1 MGLEGEGLVSQTC
14 LFLDKVTR
22 QVDEGHDLD
31 VICLDFAKAFDK
43 VPHQRLLLENHGIKG
58 NVLKWITSW
67 LSDRKQRVS
76 IRGRCSGWQWV
87 LSGVPQGS
95 VLGPLLI
102 LVFIN
107 DIDEGLVSDILKF
120 AADTKIF
127 QSVSSERDC
136 LSLQR
141 DLTSLAEWSK
151 RWQMEFNTSKCTVLH
166 ISSGNQQFPYELN
179 GQVLSSSK
187 AEKDLGVIITD
198 SLKSSSNCRA
208 AYSKANRVLG
218 MIKRTIIYKSPDI
231 LLPLYKTLV
240 RPLVEYCT
248 PAWSPHYSKDKVLLE
263 KIQHRFTRMIPGSV
277 NWIT

>member
-1 MGLEGEGLVSQTC
+1 MSHELAY
-14 LFLDKVTR
+14 FLDKVTR

-31 VICLDFAKAFDK
+31 VIYLDFAKAFDK
-43 VPHQRLLLENHGIKG
+43 VPHQRLLRKLENHGIKG
-58 NVLKWITSW
+58 KVLKWITSW

-76 IRGRCSGWQWV
+76 IGGRCSGWQWV

-95 VLGPLLI
+95 VLGSLLF

-120 AADTKIF
+120 ADNTKIF
-127 QSVSSERDC
+127 QAVSSERDC

-166 ISSGNQQFPYELN
+166 IGSGNRQFPYELN
-179 GQVLSSSK
+179 GQVLSSTK
-187 AEKDLGVIITD
+187 GEKDLGVIIAD
-198 SLKSSSNCRA
+198 NLKSSSNCQA

-218 MIKRTIIYKSPDI
+218 MLKRTITYKSPDI
-231 LLPLYKTLV
+231 LLLLYKTLV

-248 PAWSPHYSKDKVLLE
+248 PAWSPHY
-263 KIQHRFTRMIPGSV
+263 
-277 NWIT
+277 NC